1 MLVIFGAPLKFF
13 AIAADMSFS
22 HEWAVVMRVNDH
34 NVTGAAAAE
43 AGRAQESQR
52 PGRAGGSSSS
62 VGSGGDRVA
71 LSSTLSS
78 VSRALETHHSDR
90 AARVQ
95 ELAAQYQSGKY
106 RPDAGATSR
115 AMITEA
121 VASGVA

>member
-1 MLVIFGAPLKFF
+1 MLVIFQRPLKDF

-22 HEWAVVMRVNDH
+22 QEWAVVMRVNDH

-52 PGRAGGSSSS
+52 SGRAGGSRPSS
-62 VGSGGDRVA
+62 GSGGDRVE

-78 VSRALETHHSDR
+78 VSRAMEAHHTDR

>member
-62 VGSGGDRVA
+62 VGSGGDRVE

-90 AARVQ
+90 AARVR
-95 ELAAQYQSGKY
+95 ELASQYQSGKY
-106 RPDAGATSR
+106 RPDAGATRR
-115 AMITEA
+115 AKI
-121 VASGVA
+121 